1 MATINDIAA
10 KLGISKSTVS
20 KGLNNATDVSEE
32 MRRRILET
40 AVEIG
45 YINKRAYKN
54 EEKSCIFVANME
66 YDTPYQFA
74 HDIIL
79 GFKQKAEPE
88 GWTIDIVNITEER
101 QKLTPY
107 DDYMM

>member
-54 EEKSCIFVANME
+54 EKKKLIF
-66 YDTPYQFA
+66 FS
-74 HDIIL
+74 
-79 GFKQKAEPE
+79 
-88 GWTIDIVNITEER
+88 TIDKR
-101 QKLTPY
+101 MHLW
-107 DDYMM
+107 